1 MFESILLVGWFNEH
15 KNIVFKNNVF
25 RGRNIALGLA
35 PDYWIDVIAKQNNVE
50 YASIAFDYADNE
62 AKTRVY
68 QSFSPQKT
76 R

>member
-1 MFESILLVGWFNEH
+1 MSSGEEISRWD
-15 KNIVFKNNVF
+15 
-25 RGRNIALGLA
+25 A

>member
-35 PDYWIDVIAKQNNVE
+35 PDYWIDVIAKQTMWN
-50 YASIAFDYADNE
+50 
-62 AKTRVY
+62 T
-68 QSFSPQKT
+68 PL
-76 R
+76 